1 MSPDFKVQRDTNRF
15 FCLGMDLN
23 RPIDE
28 LKQLKYALLKNV
40 RAYQTGRLEARKGL
54 SLIGTVSGAVHSI
67 RRLNVPRTGAWTRV
81 IGSGENLSIGQGP
94 FTQIDTGYS
103 GNPLALVPY
112 RPSQSPDPWMYV
124 MDSNKQRKVD
134 VDGNI
139 HLVGLPPPTLP
150 PVVGRGTSI
159 VKGIFPAVM
168 GDDGWSGG
176 PGFVGAMAQEG
187 PSINVLTTILEI
199 AYDSGTTGWC
209 SIQPGVMT
217 GVVRNMLISLGGT
230 EDVVVESISNGFS
243 TSTTIAAI
251 TTLASG
257 QSSIILT
264 DIQNG
269 IEVNGILENTTRGE
283 SVPISTVVGGGSDV
297 QAIVCT
303 TSGSWAVGDT
313 VYVRS
318 AIRCYTQNTHSEGES
333 IRNTALRQ
341 FTNITKDLKL
351 PLTGYGCSPIFSP
364 ALDLTKIT
372 DDISASPDSY
382 IAINLSTSRPKDVVL
397 IKVLFGSTNT
407 SNEDKKFETDYFFAS
422 FTPDQLDETNG
433 LRIKIGEFLQIGNP
447 SWKNIYYF
455 RIEVTI
461 RDPVNKEE
469 RENYL
474 NIASFT
480 FFHSIYLGG
489 AAGPDAGAVGGGY
502 RYRYRARCST
512 TGVMS
517 NWSPATIQ
525 EYNLA
530 GESVTISAPEQ
541 YTTTAEVDQLDF
553 QRRGGS
559 LPEDWYYLG
568 SVPNTSPPTE
578 FEDTY
583 PDDVIV
589 ANPSEGQE
597 HYQLWPIIG
606 APVSGTGATTT
617 GVLMEGSGFST
628 SWASGSP
635 ILVNGVWHTIDQVYS
650 STSLQLYE
658 SAGSQ
663 TDVAWEIPE
672 PIIQGQ
678 PMPCFWGPLNET
690 FFGCGDPVNPQRLYW
705 TNPGDADTT
714 RQTNWLDITTPSEP
728 LMNGVI
734 YNGRCYVWSSER
746 FFQVLPESQDESGA
760 VTGWNYVEIPSGKG
774 LWARWAFTNPQ
785 SIPGDVLFFLSKDG
799 IYGTDGG
806 SPSDITAEDL
816 RPTFPNEGNVGETVN
831 TVPYPYIIPGANANF
846 RLSYYDDYLYFD
858 YPDNTLAVVI
868 SVSFTDDL
876 NNWADSIAS
885 KHYNLGFIDTL
896 NLWNDSIT
904 KGVLYPGSGFQ
915 DSLDTWA
922 DSIQTNFIQVELL
935 DDASTSWDDAVD
947 GGTA

>member
-54 SLIGTVSGAVHSI
+54 SLVGTVDGAVHSI

-124 MDSNKQRKVD
+124 MDSDKQRKVN
-134 VDGNI
+134 VDGDM
-139 HLVGLPPPTLP
+139 HYVGLPPPIYP
-150 PVVGRGTSI
+150 PAVGRGDFYF
-159 VKGIFPAVM
+159 KNIFPAVM
-168 GDDGWSGG
+168 DDAGWSGG
-176 PGFVGAMAQEG
+176 PEWVGGMAWEG
-187 PSINVLTTILEI
+187 PSTNVSTTILEI
-199 AYDSGTTGWC
+199 IYDSGTTGWC
-209 SIQPGVMT
+209 TVQPGVIT
-217 GVVRNMLISLGGT
+217 GLKENMLVSLGGT
-230 EDVVVESISNGFS
+230 EDVVVSSISNGFTESATIESIVVLPNGGSSIVLAGIS
-243 TSTTIAAI
+243 TGFETGGVIENVTKGSSARI
-251 TTLASG
+251 TTVIDG
-257 QSSIILT
+257 PGEIQTIIC
-264 DIQNG
+264 N
-269 IEVNGILENTTRGE
+269 
-283 SVPISTVVGGGSDV
+283 
-297 QAIVCT
+297 
-303 TSGSWAVGDT
+303 TSGTWGTGDV

-318 AIRCYTQNTHSEGES
+318 AFRCYTQDTHSDGET
-333 IRNTALRQ
+333 IRNVALRQ

-397 IKVLFGSTNT
+397 VKVLFGSTNT
-407 SNEDKKFETDYFFAS
+407 SDEDKKFETDYFFAS
-422 FTPDQLDETNG
+422 FTPDQLDEANG
-433 LRIKIGEFLQIGNP
+433 LKIKIGEFLQIGNP

-461 RDPVNKEE
+461 RDPVNEEE

-489 AAGPDAGAVGGGY
+489 TPGPDAGTVGSGY

-512 TGVMS
+512 TGVVS
-517 NWSPATIQ
+517 NWSPPTLE
-525 EYNLA
+525 EYFLF
-530 GESVTISAPEQ
+530 GEEVTVQAQEQ
-541 YTTTAEVDQLDF
+541 YTYATEVDKLDF

-559 LPEDWYYLG
+559 LPEDWYYIG
-568 SVPNTSPPTE
+568 SVDNTTPPTA
-578 FEDTY
+578 FEDRY

-589 ANPSEGQE
+589 ANPSEGQD

-606 APVSGTGATTT
+606 APASGTGANVT
-617 GVLMEGSGFST
+617 GVLVTGTGFST
-628 SWASGSP
+628 DWASGTP
-635 ILVNGVWHTIDQVYS
+635 ILIAGVWYGIYQVYS
-650 STSLQLYE
+650 STILQLYE
-658 SAGSQ
+658 SGGTQ
-663 TDVAWEIPE
+663 TGIGWEVPE

-816 RPTFPNEGNVGETVN
+816 RPLFPNEGNIGEDIN
-831 TVPYPYIIPGANANF
+831 TVPAPFMVPGAGAQF

-858 YPDNTLAVVI
+858 YPDDTLAIELAVV
-868 SVSFTDDL
+868 FADDM
-876 NNWADSIAS
+876 NNWGDDVGTPILQAAFTEILRLTLGDSVAM
-885 KHYNLGFIDTL
+885 TMT
-896 NLWNDSIT
+896 W
-904 KGVLYPGSGFQ
+904 PGSGFL
-915 DSLDTWA
+915 DDLDTWA
-922 DSIQTNFIQVELL
+922 DGI
-935 DDASTSWDDAVD
+935 D
-947 GGTA
+947 GGVA